1 MQHINKSMQN
11 TFSPANRI
19 KGVDARRSVEKFKL
33 AEKVKHFQWR
43 TLTHQLNQA
52 KTKENEFQ
60 F

>member
-1 MQHINKSMQN
+1 MQS